1 MLLLTCLLLLP
12 MLIPAQ
18 SVNAEDGSLLVF
30 KTFGD
35 PTPQTAPLPTDCTGT
50 DCDSGT
56 TTYYKPFNA
65 FIPSDPSIPPEVN
78 PALWPN
84 AAAVKILS
92 HWPSGA
98 ISTCSGMLV
107 EAKFVLTAAHCTFT
121 HSADRCAEGD
131 LSCWAD
137 DVEVMPA
144 YQEGS
149 APAGRSG
156 YESILTW
163 TDWTEGAAPT
173 YDLAAIK
180 LRYPL
185 GAEVGWLGLGFVADD
200 NFYLNNPFAL
210 TGYPTTAPDYGETM
224 RFWSGTVS
232 SATSDL
238 LYLADDLDSGWDGAS
253 LNAEDGRTYGLV
265 STIGADTTLVRL
277 TYEKFD
283 AIRTFIEA
291 GQPKEDGGN
300 LTSFMVQ
307 VGSDRN
313 FPGQSLRDLEFILWN
328 YSNSALPAGSYP
340 INIYLSSDDQITT
353 DDVYL
358 GTTTFESALEAN
370 QGIRVHPEQSFIL
383 PEEIRGTEALGGFFY
398 IGAMIDVADANP
410 NDNCTDHFQPSPI
423 WVFNS
428 DNANY
433 LFPIWR

>member
-1 MLLLTCLLLLP
+1 
-12 MLIPAQ
+12 
-18 SVNAEDGSLLVF
+18 
-30 KTFGD
+30 
-35 PTPQTAPLPTDCTGT
+35 
-50 DCDSGT
+50 
-56 TTYYKPFNA
+56 
-65 FIPSDPSIPPEVN
+65 
-78 PALWPN
+78 
-84 AAAVKILS
+84 
-92 HWPSGA
+92 
-98 ISTCSGMLV
+98 
-107 EAKFVLTAAHCTFT
+107 
-121 HSADRCAEGD
+121 
-131 LSCWAD
+131 
-137 DVEVMPA
+137 
-144 YQEGS
+144 
-149 APAGRSG
+149 
-156 YESILTW
+156 
-163 TDWTEGAAPT
+163 
-173 YDLAAIK
+173 
-180 LRYPL
+180 
-185 GAEVGWLGLGFVADD
+185 
-200 NFYLNNPFAL
+200 
-210 TGYPTTAPDYGETM
+210 M

>member
-1 MLLLTCLLLLP
+1 L
-12 MLIPAQ
+12 
-18 SVNAEDGSLLVF
+18 S
-30 KTFGD
+30 
-35 PTPQTAPLPTDCTGT
+35 
-50 DCDSGT
+50 
-56 TTYYKPFNA
+56 A
-65 FIPSDPSIPPEVN
+65 FIPSDPNIPPDIN

-98 ISTCSGMLV
+98 INTCSGTLV
-107 EAKFVLTAAHCTFT
+107 EAKFVLTAAHCTYT
-121 HSADRCAEGD
+121 HSAERCAEGD
-131 LSCWAD
+131 FSCWAD
-137 DVEVMPA
+137 DVEVIPA
-144 YQEGS
+144 YQEGE

-163 TDWTEGAAPT
+163 TDWTESAAPA

-200 NFYLNNPFAL
+200 EFYLNNSFAL
-210 TGYPTTAPDYGETM
+210 TGYPTSAPHYGETM
-224 RFWSGTVS
+224 SFRSGTVS
-232 SATSDL
+232 SASTDL
-238 LYLADDLDSGWDGAS
+238 LYLTDNLDSGWDGAS
-253 LNAEDGRTYGLV
+253 LNAEDGNAYGIV
-265 STIGADTTLVRL
+265 ATTGADTTLVRL
-277 TYEKFD
+277 TFDKYE
-283 AIRTFIEA
+283 AIRTFIEV

-328 YSNSALPAGSYP
+328 YSNSALPTGSYP
-340 INIYLSSDDQITT
+340 IDIYLSPDKLITT
-353 DDVYL
+353 DDIYL
-358 GTTTFESALEAN
+358 GTTTFDSALDAN
-370 QGIRVHPEQSFIL
+370 QGIRICPEQNFIL
-383 PEEIRGTEALGGFFY
+383 PEEIQGTEVLGGFFY
-398 IGAMIDVADANP
+398 IGAIIEFEDANP
-410 NDNCTDHFQPSPI
+410 EDNCTDHFQPSPI